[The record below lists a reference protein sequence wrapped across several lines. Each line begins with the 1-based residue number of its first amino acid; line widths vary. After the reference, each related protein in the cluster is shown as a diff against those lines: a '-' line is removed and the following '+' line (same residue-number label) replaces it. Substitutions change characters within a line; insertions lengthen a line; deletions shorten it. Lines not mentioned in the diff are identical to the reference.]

1 MSTST
6 PDPNDAS
13 SKPFDDANASA
24 EDGAGDASPG
34 AKDAPFGDAPFEE
47 SSRES
52 SFGASSFGASP
63 FDRDFQENVD
73 RSSPSSGSDAGF
85 ALEMGRMW
93 VRDNLTTSML
103 GAFAAGVF
111 LGALLRD

>member
-1 MSTST
+1 MSSST

-47 SSRES
+47 SSREP
-52 SFGASSFGASP
+52 SFGASP